1 MSKTHPTLY
10 FISNIFS
17 DQDFANWIPDNN
29 YFLELIYKLVQVV
42 DGVGA
47 APDFDPL
54 GFDWRFHEFS
64 NPIQLTLYSI
74 CIEIMALRME
84 PQEVGQRLFSLV
96 TNIEATGI
104 PIEVHDQPKVV
115 FTLAMK
121 VPMIILVVQCCRTD
135 NLKSPSFL
143 F

>member
-1 MSKTHPTLY
+1 M
-10 FISNIFS
+10 
-17 DQDFANWIPDNN
+17 
-29 YFLELIYKLVQVV
+29 ELIYKLVQVV

-74 CIEIMALRME
+74 CIEIMTLQTE

-115 FTLAMK
+115 FTHQVDVLI
-121 VPMIILVVQCCRTD
+121 IILVVQCCRVD
-135 NLKSPSFL
+135 NLKSPGIL

>member
-1 MSKTHPTLY
+1 M
-10 FISNIFS
+10 
-17 DQDFANWIPDNN
+17 
-29 YFLELIYKLVQVV
+29 QVV

-64 NPIQLTLYSI
+64 NAIQLTLYSI
-74 CIEIMALRME
+74 CIEIMTLRTE

-104 PIEVHDQPKVV
+104 PIEVHDQPKVTT
-115 FTLAMK
+115 TLPHNIRLIYIFSGSMLSGLSSQIYQFLIPK
-121 VPMIILVVQCCRTD
+121 LSIIRLSQ
-135 NLKSPSFL
+135 LFL
-143 F
+143 NRN

>member
-1 MSKTHPTLY
+1 M
-10 FISNIFS
+10 
-17 DQDFANWIPDNN
+17 
-29 YFLELIYKLVQVV
+29 ELIYKLVQVV

-74 CIEIMALRME
+74 CIEIMTLQTE

-115 FTLAMK
+115 FTLQVE
-121 VPMIILVVQCCRTD
+121 VPIIILVVQCCRAD
-135 NLKSPSFL
+135 NLKSPGIL
-143 F
+143 FGNYQ

>member
-1 MSKTHPTLY
+1 M
-10 FISNIFS
+10 
-17 DQDFANWIPDNN
+17 
-29 YFLELIYKLVQVV
+29 ELIYKLVQVV

-47 APDFDPL
+47 TPDFDPL

-64 NPIQLTLYSI
+64 NAIQLTLYSI
-74 CIEIMALRME
+74 CIEIMTLRTE

-104 PIEVHDQPKVV
+104 PIEVHDQPKVTI
-115 FTLAMK
+115 TLSHNTRL
-121 VPMIILVVQCCRTD
+121 IYILVVQCCRAYH
-135 NLKSPSFL
+135 LKSTSFL

>member
-1 MSKTHPTLY
+1 M
-10 FISNIFS
+10 
-17 DQDFANWIPDNN
+17 
-29 YFLELIYKLVQVV
+29 QVV

-64 NPIQLTLYSI
+64 NAIQLTLYSI
-74 CIEIMALRME
+74 CIEIMTLRTE

-104 PIEVHDQPKVV
+104 PIEVHDQPKVSLHLWYGRFFIHV
-115 FTLAMK
+115 
-121 VPMIILVVQCCRTD
+121 
-135 NLKSPSFL
+135 
-143 F
+143 

>member
-1 MSKTHPTLY
+1 MN
-10 FISNIFS
+10 FIFIICL
-17 DQDFANWIPDNN
+17 DQDFANWAPDNN

-74 CIEIMALRME
+74 CIEIMTLRTE

-104 PIEVHDQPKVV
+104 PIEVHDQPKVILSFYDNG
-115 FTLAMK
+115 FTINFHM
-121 VPMIILVVQCCRTD
+121 VICISVVQCCRANHFEST
-135 NLKSPSFL
+135 SFL